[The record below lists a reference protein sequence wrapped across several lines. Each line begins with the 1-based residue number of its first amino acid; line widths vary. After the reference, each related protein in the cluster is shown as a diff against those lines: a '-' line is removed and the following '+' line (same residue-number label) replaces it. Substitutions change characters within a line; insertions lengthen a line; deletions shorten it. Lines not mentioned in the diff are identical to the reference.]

1 MPTKRLFKCT
11 KISDLKQKKKYLILK
26 KKKKKK
32 KKKIKNNFFL
42 KKKKKKKKAN
52 ALLFQIRNL
61 EILRSIYFAI
71 FDSYF

>member
-32 KKKIKNNFFL
+32 KQMPSYSK
-42 KKKKKKKKAN
+42 
-52 ALLFQIRNL
+52 L
-61 EILRSIYFAI
+61 EIWKY
-71 FDSYF
+71 